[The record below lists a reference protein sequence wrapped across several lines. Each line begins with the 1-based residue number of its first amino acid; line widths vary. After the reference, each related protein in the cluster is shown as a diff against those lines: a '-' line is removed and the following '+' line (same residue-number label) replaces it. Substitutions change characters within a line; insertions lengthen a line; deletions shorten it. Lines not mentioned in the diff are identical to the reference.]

1 MNATS
6 LLLTPSPGTLGLL
19 EDIADYV
26 YRQAP
31 RPTHEAAMV
40 AAIALSAG
48 IYGRAFNV
56 SETGLNVWL
65 LLLAP
70 TGTGK
75 DAIASGISKLLRAVA
90 HGGDMAQGS
99 PEVFPAA
106 KEFVSFSDMAS
117 GQAMHKHL
125 AECASTLFVNGEAGI
140 SFSQMNSPKAPQHI
154 QNMKKLLLMSYSK
167 SGAGETL
174 GGIKYSEREKDVP
187 PIASPALSIVAES
200 VPETVFALLDET
212 QIADGFMPRW
222 TIIDYPGDRPYLNE
236 QRQSQP
242 PAGLVR
248 KLAEHCELAHR
259 INQRGVPTV
268 VGMTGDAARELRGF
282 NDYCDSQ
289 IRGSGEVHRQL
300 WNRAHLKAMKLAAI
314 AAVAVDP
321 HNPVVTFGQARW
333 AAMIENDSAQ
343 RMLRRYEAGEVG
355 DQSKSDK
362 AQQEHVRRVIREW
375 VERPWSEMQRYKI
388 ADADVHG
395 KQVIPW
401 SYISK
406 RLTNVV
412 AFKNARNGATSA
424 IRQAVKELVS
434 CGEIA
439 RVPPAE
445 LSKIT
450 NSHAEFFT
458 LAEETDAFGGE
469 VKRRASEHRRAK
481 QAITGIFPAGTP
493 PGEEI

>member
-1 MNATS
+1 MTAHS
-6 LLLTPSPGTLGLL
+6 PLLTPSPGTLGLL

-56 SETGLNVWL
+56 SETGLNLWL

-75 DAIASGISKLLRAVA
+75 DAMASGIAKLLRAVV
-90 HGGDMAQGS
+90 HGGDMAQGA

-125 AECASTLFVNGEAGI
+125 AKCASTLFVNGEAGI
-140 SFSQMNSPKAPQHI
+140 SFSQMNNPKAPQHV

-200 VPETVFALLDET
+200 VPETVFGLLDET

-236 QRQSQP
+236 HRQTQP
-242 PAGLVR
+242 PEALVR

-259 INQRGVPTV
+259 INQKGMPTV
-268 VGMTGDAARELRGF
+268 VGMTDDASRELRGF

-321 HNPVVTFGQARW
+321 QNPVVTFDQARW
-333 AAMIENDSAQ
+333 AAMIENDSAH
-343 RMLRRYEAGEVG
+343 RLLRRYEAGEIG

-412 AFKNARNGATSA
+412 AFKQARNGATGA
-424 IRQAVKELVS
+424 IRQAVKELVA

-439 RVPPAE
+439 RVPNEQLA
-445 LSKIT
+445 KIT
-450 NSHAEFFT
+450 NSNAEFFM
-458 LAEETDAFGGE
+458 LAEESDVFGGE
-469 VKRRASEHRRAK
+469 FKKRVGENRRAK
-481 QAITGIFPAGTP
+481 QAFKGIMAGAP

>member
-1 MNATS
+1 MSNS
-6 LLLTPSPGTLGLL
+6 PLLTPSPGTLGLL

-26 YRQAP
+26 YQQAP

-56 SETGLNVWL
+56 SGTGLNVWL
-65 LLLAP
+65 LFLAL

-75 DAIASGISKLLRAVA
+75 DAIASSLSKLMQAVV
-90 HGGDMAQGS
+90 HGGNMRPGA
-99 PEVFPAA
+99 PEVIPAA

-125 AECASTLFVNGEAGI
+125 AKCTSTLFVNGEAGI
-140 SFSQMNSPKAPQHI
+140 SFSQMNSPKAPQHV

-200 VPETVFALLDET
+200 VPETVFALIDET

-236 QRQSQP
+236 HRQTQP
-242 PAGLVR
+242 PEALVR
-248 KLAEHCELAHR
+248 KLTEHCELAHR
-259 INQRGVPTV
+259 INQMGVPTV
-268 VGMTGDAARELRGF
+268 VAMTDDAAQEFRSF
-282 NDYCDSQ
+282 NNYCDSQ
-289 IRGSGEVHRQL
+289 IRGSGEVCRQL

-314 AAVAVDP
+314 AAVAVNP
-321 HNPVVTFGQARW
+321 YSPVVTFDQAHW
-333 AAMIENDSAQ
+333 AAMIEHDSAQ
-343 RMLRRYEAGEVG
+343 RLLRRYEAGEVG

-375 VERPWSEMQRYKI
+375 IERPWSEMQRYKV

-395 KQVIPW
+395 KQIIPW

-412 AFKNARNGATSA
+412 AFKHARNGATNA
-424 IRQAVKELVS
+424 IRQAVKELIA

-439 RVPPAE
+439 RVPTGQLA
-445 LSKIT
+445 KIT
-450 NSHAEFFT
+450 NSHAEFFI
-458 LAEETDAFGGE
+458 LAEESDVLSGR
-469 VKRRASEHRRAK
+469 VKRQMSDARHFRNELREAL
-481 QAITGIFPAGTP
+481 AGLP

>member
-1 MNATS
+1 MSNS
-6 LLLTPSPGTLGLL
+6 PLLTPSPGTLGLL

-56 SETGLNVWL
+56 SGTGLNVWL
-65 LLLAP
+65 LFLAL

-75 DAIASGISKLLRAVA
+75 DAIASSLSKLMQAVV
-90 HGGDMAQGS
+90 HGGNMRPGA

-125 AECASTLFVNGEAGI
+125 AKCTSTLFVNGEAGI
-140 SFSQMNSPKAPQHI
+140 SFSQMNSPKAPQHV

-174 GGIKYSEREKDVP
+174 GGIKYSEREKDIA

-236 QRQSQP
+236 HRLKQP
-242 PAGLVR
+242 PEALVG
-248 KLAEHCELAHR
+248 KLTEHCELAHR
-259 INQRGVPTV
+259 INQGGVPTTV
-268 VGMTGDAARELRGF
+268 NMTEDAEWELRGF

-321 HNPVVTFGQARW
+321 LNPVVNFDQARW
-333 AAMIENDSAQ
+333 AAMIEHDSVQ
-343 RMLRRYEAGEVG
+343 RLLRRYEAGEVG

-362 AQQEHVRRVIREW
+362 AQQEHVPRVIREW
-375 VERPWSEMQRYKI
+375 IERPWSEMQRYKI

-412 AFKNARNGATSA
+412 AFKQARNGATSA
-424 IRQAVKELVS
+424 IRQAVRELMA
-434 CGEIA
+434 CGEIV
-439 RVPPAE
+439 RVPNEQLA
-445 LSKIT
+445 KIT
-450 NSHAEFFT
+450 NSNAEFFM
-458 LAEETDAFGGE
+458 LAEESDVFGGE
-469 VKRRASEHRRAK
+469 FKRRVGEDRRAK
-481 QAITGIFPAGTP
+481 QALKGIMAGTP